1 MESLRENGKFITFQY
16 SLVKKDLLKPF
27 FQISIK
33 KFGLTSHQPMSL
45 VVKIGEGSIC
55 IMELHELLSYIE
67 QYGYTALFFCLWLGI
82 VGMPIPDEMIVMSGG
97 FVSSVGILSVI
108 PAFLLTYLGVVSGL
122 SLGYLL
128 GKVFGT
134 KVLDKLMKRK
144 GKVFATITK
153 MIDKYG
159 HYALVTSYFIPVVR
173 HIIPYLVGMNNMSYR
188 KYALYSYTTGFVW
201 TLVYFY
207 LVPYLEI
214 I

>member
-1 MESLRENGKFITFQY
+1 
-16 SLVKKDLLKPF
+16 
-27 FQISIK
+27 
-33 KFGLTSHQPMSL
+33 
-45 VVKIGEGSIC
+45 
-55 IMELHELLSYIE
+55 MELHELLSYIE